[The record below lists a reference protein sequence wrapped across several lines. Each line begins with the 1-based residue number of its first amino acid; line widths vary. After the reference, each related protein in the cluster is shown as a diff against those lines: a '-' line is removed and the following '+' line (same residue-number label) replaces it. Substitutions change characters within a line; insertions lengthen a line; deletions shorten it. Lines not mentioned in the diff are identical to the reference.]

1 MQARCSGNNWTLL
14 HRKLRHRTP
23 SLWLSFEIRQI
34 KSKAATSVT
43 TLLKTPK
50 TSIASDW
57 KWLYSKEDNTHLSS
71 NRNHGY
77 RYHTHSDN
85 GVCSYCY
92 RYVHPIEREYK
103 IDIIRLF
110 FFKYCSIGSNPNN
123 LCYFHIKF

>member
-1 MQARCSGNNWTLL
+1 MFVDSSAISTICPGRACKRVALVTIGHCSTGNCNC
-14 HRKLRHRTP
+14 RHRTP

-77 RYHTHSDN
+77 RYHIHSDN

-103 IDIIRLF
+103 IDIIRF
-110 FFKYCSIGSNPNN
+110 F
-123 LCYFHIKF
+123 